1 MAQWPARV
9 DTTRKRVRVA
19 SAVVIAPPVLAAIY
33 FGSPY
38 MEIFVV
44 AAGTI
49 VAWEWARLCGNG
61 RLDPF
66 GWTAVG
72 AVVAA
77 LVAGGLGRYVEAA
90 SIAGLVALGVAPMLV
105 QRRSPAALWLPGGI
119 VYLTAAGLGLLF
131 LRNRPQDGWHIIFW
145 LLAVVWAADTGGFV
159 AGRTLGGPKLAP
171 TISPNKT
178 WSGLAGAAFAAAV
191 VGGAVGLLW
200 FGADGVTLALASL
213 GLALV
218 AQAGDLLESRLKRRF
233 GAKDSSHLIPG
244 HGGLL
249 DRVDG
254 VLSVGLVVSLIFWWT
269 GR

>member
-1 MAQWPARV
+1 MAPWPARV

-33 FGSPY
+33 FGPPY
-38 MEIFVV
+38 MEIFIL
-44 AAGTI
+44 AAGAV
-49 VAWEWARLCGNG
+49 VAWEWARLCGGG
-61 RLDPF
+61 RIDGF
-66 GWTAVG
+66 GWVSVA

-77 LVAGGLGRYVEAA
+77 LLAACLRHYGEAAAVAGLAA
-90 SIAGLVALGVAPMLV
+90 LALAPVLV
-105 QRRSPAALWLPGGI
+105 QRRSPAAIWLPGGI
-119 VYLTAAGLGLLF
+119 VYLTAAGLGLVF
-131 LRNRPQDGWHIIFW
+131 LRDRPQDGWQIVMW

-171 TISPNKT
+171 SISPNKT
-178 WSGLAGAAFAAAV
+178 WSGLAGAALAAAAV
-191 VGGAVGLLW
+191 GMAVGWLW
-200 FGADGVTLALASL
+200 FGRNSAMLALASL

-254 VLSVGLVVSLIFWWT
+254 VLSAGLVVSLILWWS

>member
-38 MEIFVV
+38 MEIFVL
-44 AAGTI
+44 ATGAI
-49 VAWEWARLCGNG
+49 VAWEWARLCGGG
-61 RLDPF
+61 RLDRL
-66 GWTAVG
+66 GWTAVA

-77 LVAGGLGRYVEAA
+77 LFAGGLGRYVEAA
-90 SIAGLVALGVAPMLV
+90 AIAGLVALGIAPMLV
-105 QRRSPAALWLPGGI
+105 QRRSPAAVWLPGGI

-131 LRNRPQDGWHIIFW
+131 LRDRADDGWQIILW
-145 LLAVVWAADTGGFV
+145 LLAVVWATDTGGFV

-178 WSGLAGAAFAAAV
+178 WSGLAGAMVAAAAV
-191 VGGAVGLLW
+191 GAVAGSLW
-200 FGADGVTLALASL
+200 PGRDSVTLALASL

-254 VLSVGLVVSLIFWWT
+254 VLSVGLVVSVIFWWT